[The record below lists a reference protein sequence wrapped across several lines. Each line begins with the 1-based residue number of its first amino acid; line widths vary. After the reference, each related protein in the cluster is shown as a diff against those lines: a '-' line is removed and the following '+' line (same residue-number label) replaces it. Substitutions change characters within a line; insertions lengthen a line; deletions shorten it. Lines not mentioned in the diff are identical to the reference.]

1 MAHIGIDVS
10 KNKLDCLWLRDVQA
24 RKVKTKVF
32 SNQHAHYPSL
42 LDWMIRH
49 TQESPETLHVYL
61 EATGIYH
68 EPLAYWLHQA
78 GVTVYVLNPA
88 RVRDFAKSTGIK
100 NKTDKADSQALALFG
115 ATQPQQRWEPE
126 AEEVR
131 ELKRL
136 VARRDAVQQDIQ
148 RERNRLEKA
157 QFSRDSQATTS
168 IHHVLVALEQEDKR
182 LQQAIEEHLDQH
194 DHLKRDRRLLASI
207 PGIGPLLSTRLVAAL
222 RSRAFK
228 SARQAAAFVGLVP
241 MHHASGH
248 SVEKKPRLTKMG
260 SAKLRQQLYM
270 GAVVALRHNPDIEA
284 QYARLLRAG
293 KPTMTA
299 LGAAMR
305 KLVHIAFGVLKS
317 QTEYRPQ
324 PTQ

>member
-10 KNKLDCLWLRDVQA
+10 KKKLDCLWLRDAQA

-32 SNQHAHYPSL
+32 SNQHTHYPAL
-42 LDWMIRH
+42 LDWLIRQ
-49 TQESPETLHVYL
+49 TKESPEDLHVYL

-68 EPLAYWLHQA
+68 EPLSYWLHQA
-78 GVTVYVLNPA
+78 GVAVYVINPA
-88 RVRDFAKSTGIK
+88 RARDFAKSTGLK
-100 NKTDKADSQALALFG
+100 NKTDRADSQALALFG
-115 ATQPQQRWEPE
+115 ATQPQQRWVPE

-148 RERNRLEKA
+148 REKNRLEKA
-157 QFSRDSQATTS
+157 LFSRDSQAATS
-168 IHHVLVALEQEDKR
+168 ISHVLTALEQEDKR
-182 LQQAIEEHLDQH
+182 LQQAIEDHLDQH
-194 DHLKRDRRLLASI
+194 DHLKRDRQLLASI

-222 RSRAFK
+222 RSRAFT

-260 SAKLRQQLYM
+260 SARLRQKLYM
-270 GAVVALRHNPDIEA
+270 GAVVALRHNPDIQA
-284 QYARLLRAG
+284 QYARLRAAG
-293 KPTMTA
+293 KPTMAA

-305 KLVHIAFGVLKS
+305 KLVHIAFGVLRT

-324 PTQ
+324 SSM